1 MSQQKHALSLFTKSP
16 QPGITKTRLTER
28 LGGPL
33 TDAEAAQFYRVTLL
47 DVADAIWAALKICR
61 QKASKGE
68 KYDFVVS
75 GTPESE
81 IPRLE
86 ELFRAEFPDGAATI
100 RYIVDRGRNFDE
112 HFNDHYRQLFAQGYG
127 SVVCIGGDL
136 PTVAPEFLHRAFE
149 WLAWLDARYD
159 QGGMVIAPCQAAGV
173 SLVGL
178 TANADMDFTGVFY
191 NQQGISALEAITS
204 IAEAR
209 GVPTTMLEALPDV
222 DNTEDLAH
230 TIAVLKAMAY
240 AVTYQPGIFLPRRT
254 LAWIQENR
262 LVVTTPPNTEHDP
275 RGEIDG
281 TN

>member
-1 MSQQKHALSLFTKSP
+1 MTQQKHALSLFTKSP

-47 DVADAIWAALKICR
+47 DVADAIRAALQICR
-61 QKASKGE
+61 QKGSEGQS
-68 KYDFVVS
+68 YDFVVS

-81 IPRLE
+81 IPRLQ
-86 ELFRAEFPDGAATI
+86 ELFRAEFPDAATI
-100 RYIVDRGRNFDE
+100 RYIIDRGRTFDE
-112 HFNDHYRQLFAQGYG
+112 HFNDHYQQLFAQGYR
-127 SVVCIGGDL
+127 SVVCVGGDL
-136 PTVAPEFLHRAFE
+136 PTVAPEFLHRAFQ
-149 WLAWLDARYD
+149 WLAWLDAGSE

-178 TANADMDFTGVFY
+178 TADADMDFTGVFY
-191 NQQGISALEAITS
+191 NQRGTSALEAIVS
-204 IAEAR
+204 IAKAR

-240 AVTYQPGIFLPRRT
+240 AMTYQTGIFLPRRT

-275 RGEIDG
+275 RGEIDD
-281 TN
+281 TH

>member
-1 MSQQKHALSLFTKSP
+1 MTQQKHALSLFTKSP

-33 TDAEAAQFYRVTLL
+33 SDAEAAQFYRVTLL
-47 DVADAIWAALKICR
+47 DVADAIRAGLQICR
-61 QKASKGE
+61 QKAPEGQS
-68 KYDFVVS
+68 YDFVVS

-81 IPRLE
+81 IPRLQ
-86 ELFRAEFPDGAATI
+86 ELFQAEFPDAATI
-100 RYIVDRGRNFDE
+100 RYIIDRGRNFDE
-112 HFNDHYRQLFAQGYG
+112 HFNDHYQQLFAQGYR
-127 SVVCIGGDL
+127 SVVCVGGDL
-136 PTVAPEFLHRAFE
+136 PTVAPEFLHRAFQ
-149 WLAWLDARYD
+149 WLAWLDAGSE

-178 TANADMDFTGVFY
+178 TADADMDFTGVFY
-191 NQQGISALEAITS
+191 NQRGTSALEAIVS
-204 IAEAR
+204 IAKAR

-240 AVTYQPGIFLPRRT
+240 AMTYQTGIFLPRRT

-275 RGEIDG
+275 RGEIDD
-281 TN
+281 TH